1 MLLEIEFYLK
11 AGNDTSPIHG
21 PTYKVGRLIF
31 LLELWFAF
39 HCTKC
44 RVRVCVCVGVCVCVR
59 EGVWVLECVY
69 LCLNVMRQNIE

>member
-11 AGNDTSPIHG
+11 ARNDTSPIHG
-21 PTYKVGRLIF
+21 PTYKLGRLIF

-44 RVRVCVCVGVCVCVR
+44 RVRVCVCVCVCVR
-59 EGVWVLECVY
+59 VCEGVRVCVSVFECY
-69 LCLNVMRQNIE
+69 AAKH